1 MKVSFPVEVYASHA
15 EAVAPADLQ
24 VKQQAL
30 ARARH
35 VVPATPVVLLPAN

>member
-1 MKVSFPVEVYASHA
+1 VKVSFPVEVYAGHA